1 MDPEVIDRR
10 LGRIEAD
17 LRSITDALI
26 KLAAVEERMSAQTSR
41 LDSHDGRL
49 SDHEQRVRLLEQ
61 SHQSQK
67 GSMSVWERLVW
78 IAATVAAAA
87 VPTFLQR

>member
-26 KLAAVEERMSAQTSR
+26 KLAAVEERMSAQTAR
-41 LDSHDGRL
+41 LDNQDGRL

-61 SHQSQK
+61 SHQSRR

-78 IAATVAAAA
+78 VGATIAAA
-87 VPTFLQR
+87 VAPTVLK